1 MIFLKATD
9 LLLLCLIFL
18 IILIILNCPSLQN
31 TLITGISTFLQ
42 NTLAQNAL
50 ITGISTGLGI
60 IVGDSV
66 INWFKYRDQVKDI
79 LKVFDLVVSNQ
90 IDDLYNIQIACKS
103 IKNKLTTHT
112 QTIIG
117 SQSNPTTVV
126 NPQRTVQERT
136 SLLKD
141 ITKIKDR
148 ESTIRHD
155 DLYKGKL
162 NDVKLFK
169 DETLETLV
177 RYFRKLK
184 AVLEDIRNFTFY
196 ELPSSIDDFK
206 AFNSCLSETY
216 IDRSDFLIDRINTVI
231 CLGLIAKYIFK
242 SFSKKDQNKLIEIYK
257 LLDLSKKIKD
267 DNSIYSSLNED
278 FLIIHDFIKKLSKP

>member
-1 MIFLKATD
+1 M
-9 LLLLCLIFL
+9 
-18 IILIILNCPSLQN
+18 
-31 TLITGISTFLQ
+31 
-42 NTLAQNAL
+42 
-50 ITGISTGLGI
+50 
-60 IVGDSV
+60 
-66 INWFKYRDQVKDI
+66 
-79 LKVFDLVVSNQ
+79 
-90 IDDLYNIQIACKS
+90 
-103 IKNKLTTHT
+103 
-112 QTIIG
+112 
-117 SQSNPTTVV
+117 
-126 NPQRTVQERT
+126 
-136 SLLKD
+136 KD